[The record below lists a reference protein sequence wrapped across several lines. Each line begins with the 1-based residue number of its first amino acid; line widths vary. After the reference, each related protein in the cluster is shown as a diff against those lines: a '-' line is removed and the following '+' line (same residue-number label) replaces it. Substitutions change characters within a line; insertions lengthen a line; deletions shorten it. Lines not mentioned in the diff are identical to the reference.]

1 MAWLG
6 DYVHYAVQNYQKYG
20 VSYKG
25 RSPQHYSG
33 NIDNYLR
40 QRKEIKYPNSFNYG
54 ALEQE
59 LRKNTPNILMQE
71 QRLVNL
77 DYGQKIQ
84 KFQSLIMNKA
94 TGEGATTFSES
105 LSSKTDSELIADK
118 KQFDALQKEI
128 EYYNQKL
135 MENET
140 VYAPILKELVDKYQ
154 MLAAGGRR
162 ISILGNIQQGWNDY
176 SAKTWEET
184 LNGELGER
192 IQESMK
198 KSSKAALEEAIK
210 KEVSTIPGL
219 RSMLNV
225 EDGRTVYQTT
235 DKVGSS
241 YKINAKP
248 EEWEMQFK
256 WNRKNIMSGNMKSIY
271 HDNGYGGVS
280 FTGNTTL
287 GTVLSMLDNENRFGT
302 HWMNMHASQLDT
314 SLDEDLR
321 QAIIYD
327 ALVASKSEL
336 QRAGDFIYIDRN
348 IGQVEHMHFWDVV
361 DMAEF
366 HVIPDP
372 TTQRL
377 DNSWV
382 SPKNPLGESA
392 YARVGNLLQQVHA
405 TNMQILSN
413 VVYF

>member
-40 QRKEIKYPNSFNYG
+40 QKRQIIYPNYFNYG

-59 LRKNTPNILMQE
+59 LRKNTPGILTQE
-71 QRLVNL
+71 QQALNL

-84 KFQSLIMNKA
+84 KFQNLMMHKA
-94 TGEGATTFSES
+94 TGEGSTTFSEP
-105 LSSKTDSELIADK
+105 LSSKTESELITNK
-118 KQFDALQKEI
+118 KQFEALQKEI
-128 EYYNQKL
+128 NYYNQRL
-135 MENET
+135 LENET

-154 MLAAGGRR
+154 ALAAGGKR

-184 LNGELGER
+184 LNGELGTK
-192 IQESMK
+192 IQESMQ
-198 KSSKAALEEAIK
+198 KSSKSALEEAIK
-210 KEVSTIPGL
+210 KEINSIPGL
-219 RSMLNV
+219 RSALNV
-225 EDGRTVYQTT
+225 EDGRTVYQTI

-248 EEWEMQFK
+248 EEWELQFK
-256 WNRKNIMSGNMKSIY
+256 WNRTNIMTGSMKNLYSDAGY
-271 HDNGYGGVS
+271 HGVS
-280 FTGNTTL
+280 FTGETTL

-314 SLDEDLR
+314 SLDIELR

-327 ALVASKSEL
+327 ALVASKGEL

-348 IGQVEHMHFWDVV
+348 SGQVEHMHFWDVV
-361 DMAEF
+361 DMAQF
-366 HVIPDP
+366 HVVPDP

-382 SPKNPLGESA
+382 SPKRPLGESA

-405 TNMQILSN
+405 TNLQILSN